1 MHKTSRY
8 TKALTIIE
16 RRFFETLFRNPTLGL
31 LAACMDQD
39 PDNRNHPIRRF
50 YLLCCG
56 LRRNATKDIVNTAVL
71 WFATKFFKKK
81 SPVILESAS
90 DKAIASM
97 YLPNTAQT
105 KLKELFPMLLLSR
118 HPVLPVKGF

>member
-1 MHKTSRY
+1 MHITSRY

-50 YLLCCG
+50 YLLCRERYQGHRQHCCA
-56 LRRNATKDIVNTAVL
+56 LVRNQI
-71 WFATKFFKKK
+71 F
-81 SPVILESAS
+81 
-90 DKAIASM
+90 
-97 YLPNTAQT
+97 
-105 KLKELFPMLLLSR
+105 
-118 HPVLPVKGF
+118 